1 MILFDQQL
9 RACADIPSLCRQLMH
24 MMHVLM
30 DGMFTYRDAR
40 HADALH
46 RAAQYIRTHLSERL
60 DLETIAAAACL
71 SPAYFS
77 RIYREEMGV
86 SVQQAVM
93 EARLMRACE
102 LIEYGGLRLSDIA
115 LMVGFQDQSY
125 FSRAFQKAYGVT
137 PTQYRRSHQK

>member
-1 MILFDQQL
+1 
-9 RACADIPSLCRQLMH
+9 
-24 MMHVLM
+24 M
-30 DGMFTYRDAR
+30 DSMFKFRDAR

-46 RAAQYIRTHLSERL
+46 RATQYIRTHLGDHL
-60 DLETIAAAACL
+60 DLNVLSGAACL
-71 SPAYFS
+71 SPSYFS
-77 RIYREEMGV
+77 RIFREETGI

-93 EARLMRACE
+93 DARLKRACE

-137 PTQYRRSHQK
+137 PTQYKRSHQK